1 MIYKKDGETLDH
13 VADNRLISAGDLT
26 DMTRH
31 IIPGLQYDHWAPIK
45 DYAYKGNIPL
55 PGVYGEAAFPNPN
68 VIIKFM
74 DQIVVFITTNT
85 GEVYSQDSLGNY
97 SLIGHW
103 STSNNLIVYEFGSN
117 LPVKGKRDNL
127 IKEDD
132 HTHFGERTNVD
143 YVAFKLG
150 SNYYKLN
157 TTVMDGVYLR
167 DSILK
172 VSYPV
177 YAIKLENE
185 NIPQGALN
193 LTRTFASSRTDWNFP
208 SATKYYLYKDCKFK
222 LYDGRYTMLPETLG
236 YKISNTY
243 TRYYMLGYYVD
254 GNNTPRIGIRNGDA
268 GDGVEY
274 WSKQSGNVSATVKS
288 DTLGDYDQSY
298 DWPMELYK
306 VHYEIIGE

>member
-13 VADNRLISAGDLT
+13 VADNRLISAGNLD

-31 IIPGLQYDHWAPIK
+31 IIPGLQYEHWEPIK

-68 VIIKFM
+68 VIMKFLG
-74 DQIVVFITTNT
+74 QIVVFITTNS
-85 GEVYSQDSLGNY
+85 GKVYGQDSLGNY
-97 SLIGHW
+97 SHIGYW

-127 IKEDD
+127 ISEDD
-132 HTHFGERTNVD
+132 HTHFGERTNID
-143 YVAFKLG
+143 YVALKLG

-157 TTVMDGVYLR
+157 LTVMDGIYKR
-167 DSILK
+167 ISG
-172 VSYPV
+172 VSYQV

-185 NIPQGALN
+185 NIPQDALN
-193 LTRTFASSRTDWNFP
+193 LTRTFASSRTDWQFP
-208 SATKYYLYKDCKFK
+208 SAVQYYLYKDCKFK
-222 LYDGRYTMLPETLG
+222 LYNYGSYTMLPETLG
-236 YKISNTY
+236 YKISDTY
-243 TRYYMLGYYVD
+243 TRYYMLGYYED
-254 GNNTPRIGIRNGDA
+254 GNNTPCIGIRNDS

-274 WSKQSGNVSATVKS
+274 WSKQSGNVAATVVP
-288 DTLGDYDQSY
+288 DTLGDYDQAY

-306 VHYEIIGE
+306 VHYEIIED

>member
-1 MIYKKDGETLDH
+1 MTYKKDGETLDH
-13 VADNRLISAGDLT
+13 VADNRLISAGYLD

-31 IIPGLQYDHWAPIK
+31 IIPGLQYDHWDPIK

-68 VIIKFM
+68 VIMKFL
-74 DQIVVFITTNT
+74 DQIVVFITTNS
-85 GEVYSQDSLGNY
+85 GEVYGQDSLGNY
-97 SLIGHW
+97 FHIGNW

-127 IKEDD
+127 ISEDD

-143 YVAFKLG
+143 YVALKLG

-157 TTVMDGVYLR
+157 TTVMNGIYKHI
-167 DSILK
+167 SG
-172 VSYPV
+172 VSYQV

-185 NIPQGALN
+185 NIPQDALN
-193 LTRTFASSRTDWNFP
+193 LTRTFASSRTDWQFP
-208 SATKYYLYKDCKFK
+208 SAVKYYLYKDCKFK
-222 LYDGRYTMLPETLG
+222 LYSAGSYTMLPETLG
-236 YKISNTY
+236 YKISDTY
-243 TRYYMLGYYVD
+243 TRYYMLEYYED
-254 GNNTPRIGIRNGDA
+254 GNNTPCIGIRNSN

-274 WSKQSGNVSATVKS
+274 WSKQSGNVAATVVP
-288 DTLGDYDQSY
+288 DTLGVYDQSY

-306 VHYEIIGE
+306 VHYEIIED

>member
-13 VADNRLISAGDLT
+13 VADNRLISAGDLA

-31 IIPGLQYDHWAPIK
+31 IVPGLQYDHWVPIQ

-68 VIIKFM
+68 VIMKFL

-85 GEVYSQDSLGNY
+85 GKVYGQDSIGNY
-97 SLIGHW
+97 FHIGNW

-127 IKEDD
+127 ISEDD

-143 YVAFKLG
+143 YVALKLG

-157 TTVMDGVYLR
+157 TTIMNGIYKR
-167 DSILK
+167 ISG
-172 VSYPV
+172 VSYQV

-185 NIPQGALN
+185 NIPQDALN
-193 LTRTFASSRTDWNFP
+193 LTRTFASSRTDWQFP
-208 SATKYYLYKDCKFK
+208 SAVKYYLYKDCKFK
-222 LYDGRYTMLPETLG
+222 LYSGRYTMLPETLG
-236 YKISNTY
+236 YKISDTY
-243 TRYYMLGYYVD
+243 TRYYMLGYYED
-254 GNNTPRIGIRNGDA
+254 GNNTPWIGIRNASG
-268 GDGVEY
+268 GSEEY
-274 WSKQSGNVSATVKS
+274 WSKQGGNVAATVVP
-288 DTLGDYDQSY
+288 DTLGAYDQSY

-306 VHYEIIGE
+306 VHYEIIED

>member
-13 VADNRLISAGDLT
+13 VADNRLISAGNLD

-31 IIPGLQYDHWAPIK
+31 IIPGLQYEHWEPIK

-68 VIIKFM
+68 VIMKFL
-74 DQIVVFITTNT
+74 DQIVVFITTNS
-85 GEVYSQDSLGNY
+85 GKVYGQDSLGNY
-97 SLIGHW
+97 SHIGYW

-127 IKEDD
+127 ISEDD
-132 HTHFGERTNVD
+132 HTHFGERTNID
-143 YVAFKLG
+143 YVALKLG

-157 TTVMDGVYLR
+157 LTVMDGIYKR
-167 DSILK
+167 ISG
-172 VSYPV
+172 VSYQV

-185 NIPQGALN
+185 NIPQDALN
-193 LTRTFASSRTDWNFP
+193 LTRTFASSRTDWQFP
-208 SATKYYLYKDCKFK
+208 SAVQYYLYKDCKFK
-222 LYDGRYTMLPETLG
+222 LYNYGSYTMLPETLG
-236 YKISNTY
+236 YKISDTY
-243 TRYYMLGYYVD
+243 TRYYMLGYYED
-254 GNNTPRIGIRNGDA
+254 GNNTPCIGIRNDS

-274 WSKQSGNVSATVKS
+274 WSKQSGNVAATVVP
-288 DTLGDYDQSY
+288 DTLGDYDQAY

-306 VHYEIIGE
+306 VHYEIIED

>member
-13 VADNRLISAGDLT
+13 VADNRLMSAGDLA
-26 DMTRH
+26 DMTLH
-31 IIPGLQYDHWAPIK
+31 IIPGLQYDHWEPIK

-68 VIIKFM
+68 VIMKFL

-103 STSNNLIVYEFGSN
+103 STSNKLFVYEFGSN

-127 IKEDD
+127 INEDD

-143 YVAFKLG
+143 YVALKLG

-157 TTVMDGVYLR
+157 TTIMNGIYKR
-167 DSILK
+167 ISG
-172 VSYPV
+172 VSYQV

-193 LTRTFASSRTDWNFP
+193 LTRTFASSRTDWQFP
-208 SATKYYLYKDCKFK
+208 SAVKYYLYKDCKFK
-222 LYDGRYTMLPETLG
+222 FYSGSYTMLPETLG

-243 TRYYMLGYYVD
+243 SRYYMLGYYED
-254 GNNTPRIGIRNGDA
+254 GNNTPCIGIRNDSG
-268 GDGVEY
+268 GNEEY
-274 WSKQSGNVSATVKS
+274 WSRSSPGVAATVVP
-288 DTLGDYDQSY
+288 DTLGTYDQAY

-306 VHYEIIGE
+306 VHYEIIED